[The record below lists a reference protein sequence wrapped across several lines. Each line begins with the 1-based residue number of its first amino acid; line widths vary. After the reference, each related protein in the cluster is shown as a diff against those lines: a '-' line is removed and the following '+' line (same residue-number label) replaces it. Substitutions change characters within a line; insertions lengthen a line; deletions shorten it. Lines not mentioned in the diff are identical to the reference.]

1 MLHDIAKNIGG
12 DLNEPDS
19 RGITSLHYILKM
31 PLSVHEKTPF
41 FDIPGVDMVGD
52 IRVQS
57 NFLSA
62 VLDQQKSASVV
73 SYGVL
78 ERLVQ
83 ANINSVNA
91 YGLTTLMHLVVK
103 VSLGIL
109 WSCILIC
116 ILVVFVR
123 HKQRVLESN

>member
-1 MLHDIAKNIGG
+1 
-12 DLNEPDS
+12 
-19 RGITSLHYILKM
+19 
-31 PLSVHEKTPF
+31 
-41 FDIPGVDMVGD
+41 
-52 IRVQS
+52 
-57 NFLSA
+57 

-103 VSLGIL
+103 VSLGML
-109 WSCILIC
+109 WSCILMYP
-116 ILVVFVR
+116 L
-123 HKQRVLESN
+123 